1 MSDTQHKPQQGE
13 KSKEGERVPRS
24 LGLVKIDEVARRWV
38 SAPDDMPAKAYKAI
52 CEGAAKVTKFSKPR
66 AELQFTVI
74 EGEFTGV
81 CLAGWTEMK
90 YIGAKR
96 IKPGCHYER
105 YCKIAL
111 NGDLPDDLDPR
122 LFICKVFIVETAYR
136 RTNVKSRILLDA
148 TRKKDAADHL
158 RVVDIVSLSSL

>member
-1 MSDTQHKPQQGE
+1 MSDSQHRPQEGE
-13 KSKEGERVPRS
+13 KSKESKPRP
-24 LGLVKIDEVARRWV
+24 LGLVRLDEVARRWV

-52 CEGAAKVTKFSKPR
+52 CEGAVRVTKFSKLR
-66 AELQFTVI
+66 CEFQFTVV
-74 EGEFTGV
+74 ESDYTGV
-81 CLAGWTEMK
+81 CLPGWAEMK

-122 LFICKVFIVETAYR
+122 LFIGKVFIVETAYR
-136 RTNVKSRILLDA
+136 RTNGKSRILLDA
-148 TRKKDAADHL
+148 TRKKDATDHL